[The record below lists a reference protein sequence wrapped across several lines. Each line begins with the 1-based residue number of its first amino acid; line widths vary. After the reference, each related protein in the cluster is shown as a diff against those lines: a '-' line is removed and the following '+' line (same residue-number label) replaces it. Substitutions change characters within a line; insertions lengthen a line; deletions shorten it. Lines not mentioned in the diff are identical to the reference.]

1 MKYAGDVYR
10 AAKLIFI
17 QTYTAIARIFK
28 AKNVYYIHDWII

>member
-17 QTYTAIARIFK
+17 QAYTAIARIFK
-28 AKNVYYIHDWII
+28 AKNAYCIHERII